1 MLPRGVGE
9 VHPDAMTGNRYES
22 APPAP
27 GWHPP
32 LLNGRPMSGES
43 TSWWP
48 DRRPLPSRRS
58 TLLSIAATIILVLAP
73 VVVDLAGGAALR
85 DTWFLSAFAL
95 VLLAQAG
102 MDVARP
108 DPEDRTA
115 VVVYRAVYFGLPLLL
130 VVPVLALI

>member
-1 MLPRGVGE
+1 MHVARTLV
-9 VHPDAMTGNRYES
+9 DQ
-22 APPAP
+22 
-27 GWHPP
+27 
-32 LLNGRPMSGES
+32 
-43 TSWWP
+43 
-48 DRRPLPSRRS
+48 RRASV
-58 TLLSIAATIILVLAP
+58 TTCGTV
-73 VVVDLAGGAALR
+73 GAAGAAR
-85 DTWFLSAFAL
+85 PWFLSAFAL